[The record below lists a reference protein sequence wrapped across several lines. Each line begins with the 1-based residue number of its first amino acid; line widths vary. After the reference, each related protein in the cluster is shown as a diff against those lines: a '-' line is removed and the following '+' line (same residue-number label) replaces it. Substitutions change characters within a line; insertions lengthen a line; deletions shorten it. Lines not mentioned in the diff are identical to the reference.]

1 MKDALGDRMKANYE
15 SRTRQFLMRRNYTV
29 IRIDGKAFHAYVRGL
44 QEPFDSALMKDMDQT
59 AAVLCKEIGGA
70 KFAFVQSDEISILIT
85 DFDNLQTQ
93 AWFDNNIQKMVSVSA
108 SVATAHFNQFRQRR
122 ETNDV
127 WGMKLAYFDSRVFQ
141 LPNKSEVEN
150 YFIWRQQDSTRNSI
164 LSAAQ
169 ALYSHKQLEGKNT
182 SELQEMIFEKG
193 INWNDYTGGCKRGRI
208 IVKEEYDLEVEQV
221 HIGGADPVM
230 GVAKRTRWTRK
241 EPPIFTQDRQ
251 FISDLIPD
259 NL

>member
-1 MKDALGDRMKANYE
+1 MKANYE

-29 IRIDGKAFHAYVRGL
+29 IRIDGKAFHTYTRGL
-44 QEPFDSALMKDMDQT
+44 QEPFDPALMEDMDQT
-59 AAVLCKEIGGA
+59 AAVLCKEISGA

-85 DFDNLQTQ
+85 DFDDLQTQ
-93 AWFDNNIQKMVSVSA
+93 AWFDNNVQKMVSVSA
-108 SVATAHFNQFRQRR
+108 SIAAAHFNQFRQRR
-122 ETNDV
+122 ETNDG

-169 ALYSHKQLEGKNT
+169 ALYSHKQLEGKNA

-208 IVKEEYDLEVEQV
+208 IVKEEYELQPAEP
-221 HIGGADPVM
+221 AST
-230 GVAKRTRWTRK
+230 VALRTRWVRK